1 MVSSVSRLVDVN
13 VVERIVVV
21 AVVVVISDVDITLVV
36 VCATVVLAVDHFVVV
51 VVSIVDVF
59 IVVVWSVVDSVVDD
73 SSNPIDDPV
82 VSPVVD
88 SDPYSVVVKKAV
100 SYSVVD
106 PGDVSVVGSDSIA
119 FVLSIFVVIDV
130 DSVVGPVV
138 DSVVIDVDDCH
149 MIIFSLRGIHHP
161 VNGKA
166 VLVGTDIVPSVVPP
180 VVISSVLPLT
190 FGVKTLVKKRFE

>member
-1 MVSSVSRLVDVN
+1 MVSVVKEVVSRV
-13 VVERIVVV
+13 VVV

-59 IVVVWSVVDSVVDD
+59 IVVVWSVVDSVVTE
-73 SSNPIDDPV
+73 SSNPIVDPV

-88 SDPYSVVVKKAV
+88 SDPYSVVVKKGVA
-100 SYSVVD
+100 YSVVD
-106 PGDVSVVGSDSIA
+106 PGDVSVVGPNSIA
-119 FVLSIFVVIDV
+119 FVFSIFVVIDV
-130 DSVVGPVV
+130 DSVV
-138 DSVVIDVDDCH
+138 IDVDDGRMVICLT
-149 MIIFSLRGIHHP
+149 FLLSLRGIHHP

-190 FGVKTLVKKRFE
+190 LGVSFS

>member
-1 MVSSVSRLVDVN
+1 MVSVVKEVVSRV
-13 VVERIVVV
+13 VVV
-21 AVVVVISDVDITLVV
+21 AVVVVISDVVITLVI

-130 DSVVGPVV
+130 DSVV
-138 DSVVIDVDDCH
+138 IDVDGCH